1 MHSVLSLGG
10 TCEGLCNAGASILV
24 RCNECVNALAACT
37 TATVSSCT
45 VGSITFGTAHALP
58 HLAGT
63 GLASLQV
70 ESAIL
75 GNLATAGGSAMGTH
89 WAWVQVAGNW
99 IQYRVHVLP
108 SGIHVGTY
116 FPVAGPLLNK

>member
-1 MHSVLSLGG
+1 
-10 TCEGLCNAGASILV
+10 
-24 RCNECVNALAACT
+24 
-37 TATVSSCT
+37 
-45 VGSITFGTAHALP
+45 
-58 HLAGT
+58 
-63 GLASLQV
+63 
-70 ESAIL
+70 
-75 GNLATAGGSAMGTH
+75 MGTH